1 MQEKLKIG
9 IIGLG
14 LIGGSIEKCLQQSP
28 EQFEIFSVSE
38 SQKRPY
44 KIENLIECD
53 VVFLCAE
60 QSKLALQLDKIAQII
75 SRSGQ
80 EGHIS
85 EEQRAFA
92 KTIITDVAS
101 TKHLFCQ
108 KATDLGLKNFIGGHP
123 MAGTEHKGFE
133 ASDASMFKEATW
145 ILTDRNAVLEEI
157 ITKYLGAKVLIMD
170 SETHDKS
177 VAVVSHL
184 PLLLSLGLADM
195 AINMPQVAKVIGPGF
210 KGMTRLAKGNPELG
224 REIISLNRS
233 NIKDAWDLFKTE
245 IETLLE
251 IKGPSLEEELKLI
264 KEKILCL

>member
-1 MQEKLKIG
+1 MQEKLKVG
-9 IIGLG
+9 IVGLG
-14 LIGGSIEKCLQQSP
+14 LIGGSIEKCLQQFP

-38 SQKRPY
+38 SQNRSY
-44 KIENLIECD
+44 KLDNLVECD
-53 VVFLCAE
+53 VIFLCTQ
-60 QSKLALQLDKIAQII
+60 QSKLASQLDKIAQII

-80 EGHIS
+80 EGHMP

-92 KTIITDVAS
+92 KTVITDVAS
-101 TKHLFCQ
+101 TKYLFCQ
-108 KATDLGLKNFIGGHP
+108 KSADLGLKNFIGGHP

-133 ASDASMFKEATW
+133 ASDANMFKDATW
-145 ILTDRNAVLEEI
+145 ILTERNSTLEDI
-157 ITKYLGAKVLIMD
+157 ITKYLAAKVLIMD

-184 PLLLSLGLADM
+184 PLLLSLGLADL
-195 AINMPQVAKVIGPGF
+195 AINMPQVAKVMGPSF

-245 IETLLE
+245 IEALLE
-251 IKGPSLEEELKLI
+251 IKGHSLQEELNLI